1 MKAYLLYKCSLMID
15 NKYCKLATSFLNET
29 IETTFKFNS
38 QYLLIFLSLHT
49 EDEKPRLNKVKE
61 QGLRER

>member
-1 MKAYLLYKCSLMID
+1 MID

-38 QYLLIFLSLHT
+38 QYLLIFFFLSLHT